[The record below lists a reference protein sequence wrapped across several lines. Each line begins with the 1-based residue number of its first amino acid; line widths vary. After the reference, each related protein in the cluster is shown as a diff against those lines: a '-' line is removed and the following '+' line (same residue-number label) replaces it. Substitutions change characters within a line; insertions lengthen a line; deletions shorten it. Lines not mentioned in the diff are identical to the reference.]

1 MHEASRRA
9 VSSVACNFGCVPAL
23 QDCVQHVAEFCLQQ
37 RDGYVT
43 KLLVR
48 FCKILH
54 FIPIKLLGVPGAW
67 IRVPWALGL
76 GGPLSDKHVSIS
88 AGLLG
93 VRNEKAKIS
102 AHNRGWRNTLPWLVG
117 SSSGPPPSRN
127 STTIGGGSATAKG
140 SRVQSTLIAE
150 CLRDQQADSAWA
162 LRCRPL

>member
-1 MHEASRRA
+1 MHCKI
-9 VSSVACNFGCVPAL
+9 ACNMWPSFVCNNEPGMSPICSCVFAGT
-23 QDCVQHVAEFCLQQ
+23 CTSFYFFCL
-37 RDGYVT
+37 GA
-43 KLLVR
+43 
-48 FCKILH
+48 
-54 FIPIKLLGVPGAW
+54 PGAW
-67 IRVPWALGL
+67 SRVPWALGL

-93 VRNEKAKIS
+93 VRSEKAQIS

-150 CLRDQQADSAWA
+150 CLRDQQANSAWA
-162 LRCRPL
+162 LICRPLWKLQDQPDPRWLQV